1 MNCLNLIM
9 KNKECILIVD
19 DEVHNL
25 EIMTRIFE
33 GEGFRVVTSMNE
45 KETFEIINQDKPDII
60 LLDIVLNNENGLDIL
75 KKIKQDQEFRY
86 VYVVMISGKINSPLD
101 KAKGLEL
108 GADGYLSRPFEKRE
122 LIARIEAFM
131 RHKRTLDDLRKS
143 EQRFKKIIERNPD
156 AILIVD
162 NEGSIK
168 FANPAAEQLFKI
180 TVNELLSR
188 VFGYPVIKGKHTEI
202 NIVRHDENTV
212 VGEMRTIDIDWDDRE
227 TYLTSIRDITER
239 KKIENA
245 IRESEEKMRITL
257 NSIGDAVIATNDK
270 GLIISMNPVAERL
283 TEWSFEEACGKPL
296 PEVFHIINSQTRNT
310 VENPVD
316 IVIES
321 GKIVGLAN
329 HTLLISKKGQEY
341 QIADSGAPIMDDK
354 GDIKGVVL
362 VFRDVTSEY
371 ALRQQIVAS
380 EKRFRSLFEQSGD
393 GIAVHDLEGELIDVN
408 LKLCELIGYNKE
420 EFLKSNLIET
430 SPNKEIIKINE
441 KAFAKLKEEGEV
453 LFETEFQT
461 KTGELLIGEISAKV
475 VEIGDKKLVHAIMRD
490 ITDRKKASELL
501 LKSEEEYR
509 QLVETLN
516 EGILK
521 IDMAGNIS
529 FVNPKMAEM
538 LGYYV
543 EETIGLSILDIVHE
557 DEHKKVTSLFQSQT
571 IAEHKQT
578 ELKFKKKNG
587 QIITMLINSSSIPD
601 QQNKFSGALL
611 GAADITEIK
620 KVQKELQLYKE
631 QLEDLVQERTSK
643 LEEKNTQLEQFNK
656 IFVGREFRIKELR
669 DEVKSLKDELK
680 AYKRN

>member
-1 MNCLNLIM
+1 M